1 MDPFTAV
8 ALGLQVGSAI
18 DSAAKSKFREAE
30 YERKASEQEDR
41 RAAARKAI
49 ADIDFSP
56 GSGIYELEQQRK
68 LQAEL
73 MQGAA
78 EQRGDE
84 RESRA
89 LAAMEDSRR
98 VQANMPRIIQQS
110 EDAIQKAELA
120 GAQAKTEAIAGT
132 AAAEEKGLAEAR
144 KRDLMLGDKDMTRAE
159 ASFDTFTQGAFGER
173 AARAE
178 MNQALFSELGE
189 TAVALSGQ
197 QKAAEA
203 TQDVLTGQQDLMDAF
218 LKMQDNPFSQNEQGE
233 FETKT
238 NQGVVGAPIYD
249 DEVNPTGGISEHD
262 YEIGTRN
269 AEYGMLIGKDGGITE
284 GEFSHNTNK
293 KAVIDQ
299 ESGEKEAELTG
310 GEGILNPDQF
320 KNLESVKELLDKL
333 ASMPN
338 ASPEIKRA
346 AKKLK
351 FLEGEQFQEE

>member
-1 MDPFTAV
+1 MDPLTFLAI
-8 ALGLQVGSAI
+8 GSQIGSAI
-18 DSAAKSKFREAE
+18 DSSEKSKNRQAE
-30 YERKASEQEDR
+30 YERKAGEQEDK

-78 EQRGDE
+78 EQRSDQ

-98 VQANMPRIIQQS
+98 VQATMPRIIQQS

-132 AAAEEKGLAEAR
+132 VAAEEKGLAEAR
-144 KRDLMLGDKDMTRAE
+144 KRDLMLDERDLTRSE
-159 ASFDTFTQGAFGER
+159 ASFDTFTQGAMGEE
-173 AARAE
+173 AARAQ

-189 TAVALSGQ
+189 TAIALSGQ
-197 QKAAEA
+197 NRSAEA
-203 TQDVLTGQQDLMDAF
+203 ASDLAAGQQDLLDA
-218 LKMQDNPFSQNEQGE
+218 LVKMQENPFATEDPPKTKQEFSDEENEII
-233 FETKT
+233 FEDR
-238 NQGVVGAPIYD
+238 AD
-249 DEVNPTGGISEHD
+249 
-262 YEIGTRN
+262 
-269 AEYGMLIGKDGGITE
+269 YGMLIGKDGGITE
-284 GEFSHNTNK
+284 GEFSHKTNK
-293 KAVIDQ
+293 KAVVDQ

-310 GEGILNPDQF
+310 WESILNPDQF

-333 ASMPN
+333 ASMPS
-338 ASPEIKRA
+338 ATAEIKKA
-346 AKKLK
+346 ADLLK
-351 FLEGEQFQEE
+351 FLEGEQFQEA